1 MRLWFVVGPQVYKQ
15 MLYYVYPSSI
25 VAKHCGSLFLLAS
38 CCCSPGHHVSYIS
51 VALNISTAAK
61 RLRDAANSNDM
72 DTGTGCFGMQMKR
85 CEERRDEELCFC
97 SAKAPGGGC
106 RPLCCRRQ
114 GKNRSSFLLLQRQQ
128 QHW

>member
-1 MRLWFVVGPQVYKQ
+1 
-15 MLYYVYPSSI
+15 MLLDLKFLSKCCSMFTHHPLLLNI
-25 VAKHCGSLFLLAS
+25 VALCFLLAS

-51 VALNISTAAK
+51 VALNIPTAAK

-85 CEERRDEELCFC
+85 CEDRRDEELCFC

-114 GKNRSSFLLLQRQQ
+114 GKNCSSFLLLQ
-128 QHW
+128 W